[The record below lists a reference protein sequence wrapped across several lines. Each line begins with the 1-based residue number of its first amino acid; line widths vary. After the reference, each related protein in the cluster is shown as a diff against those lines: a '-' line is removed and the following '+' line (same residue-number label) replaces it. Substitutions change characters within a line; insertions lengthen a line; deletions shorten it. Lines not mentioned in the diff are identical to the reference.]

1 MSTPQPSLSLS
12 LDVAEVEKEL
22 SMTAPQ
28 AITADPEVDPEL
40 DAMASQF
47 ADALANLDPKDLQAQ
62 DNAKTAVQEMG
73 RDLQRE
79 SSHRSQMLQQPVK
92 TLSEHGGEGGP
103 VANALIELKVQVEE
117 LDPARFDFSAGWM
130 SRLIGYLPGVGGPIK
145 RYFTKFESAQ
155 TVIDAIIKS
164 LEGGREQLKRDNTT
178 LREDQRMMRQLTE
191 KLERQIK
198 LGQLIDQKLE
208 YKLQREVGADE
219 SRRRFIQEELVFPL
233 RQRIMDLQQQLA
245 VNQQGVLATAI
256 VTRNNQELIRGVD
269 RALDVTVS
277 ALAVAVTVALALAN
291 QKIVLDKVEA
301 INKTTSSL
309 ISGTAERLRTQGTE
323 IHHQA
328 SSSMLDIEALKSA
341 FTDINAAMDEIS
353 QYRRDALPQMA
364 SAIVEFDRLAAQGEE
379 AIRKLEEGERA
390 RPKLKL
396 DA

>member
-1 MSTPQPSLSLS
+1 MSTPPPSLSLS
-12 LDVAEVEKEL
+12 LDAADVEKEL
-22 SMTAPQ
+22 SMSDPQ
-28 AITADPEVDPEL
+28 SIAADPAVDPEL
-40 DAMASQF
+40 DEMASQF
-47 ADALANLDPKDLQAQ
+47 ADALANLDPKDLHAQ
-62 DNAKTAVQEMG
+62 DNAKTAVEEMG

-79 SSHRSQMLQQPVK
+79 AAHRSQMLQQPVK
-92 TLSEHGGEGGP
+92 TLSDHGSEGGP
-103 VANALIELKVQVEE
+103 VANALIELKVQVEA
-117 LDPARFDFSAGWM
+117 LDPARFDFSAGWV
-130 SRLIGYLPGVGGPIK
+130 SRMLGYLPGVGGPIK

-164 LEGGREQLKRDNTT
+164 LEAGREQLNRDNTT

-198 LGQLIDQKLE
+198 LGQLIDQKLD
-208 YKLQREVGADE
+208 YKLQREIGDDE

-233 RQRIMDLQQQLA
+233 RQRLMDLQQQLA

-291 QKIVLDKVEA
+291 QKIVLDKVQA
-301 INKTTSSL
+301 INKTTSTL
-309 ISGTAERLRTQGTE
+309 ISGTAERLHTQGTE
-323 IHHQA
+323 IHRQA
-328 SSSMLDIEALKSA
+328 SSAMLDIDALKSA
-341 FTDINAAMDEIS
+341 FSDINAAMEEIS
-353 QYRRDALPQMA
+353 EYRRSALPQMA
-364 SAIVEFDRLAAQGEE
+364 SAIVEFDRLAEQGEE

>member
-1 MSTPQPSLSLS
+1 MSTPPPSLSLS
-12 LDVAEVEKEL
+12 LDAADVEKEL
-22 SMTAPQ
+22 SMSDPQ
-28 AITADPEVDPEL
+28 SIAADPAVDPEL
-40 DAMASQF
+40 DEMASQF
-47 ADALANLDPKDLQAQ
+47 ADALANLDPKDLHAQ
-62 DNAKTAVQEMG
+62 DNAKTAVEEMG

-79 SSHRSQMLQQPVK
+79 AAHRSQMLQQPVK
-92 TLSEHGGEGGP
+92 ILSDHGGEGGP
-103 VANALIELKVQVEE
+103 VANALTELKVQVEE

-130 SRLIGYLPGVGGPIK
+130 SRMLGYLPGVGGPIK

-164 LEGGREQLKRDNTT
+164 LEAGREQLNRDNTT
-178 LREDQRMMRQLTE
+178 LREDQRMMRQITE

-198 LGQLIDQKLE
+198 LGQLIDQKLD
-208 YKLQREVGADE
+208 YKLQREIGDDE

-233 RQRIMDLQQQLA
+233 RQRLMDLQQQLA

-291 QKIVLDKVEA
+291 QKIVLDKVQA

-309 ISGTAERLRTQGTE
+309 ISGTAERLHTQGTE
-323 IHHQA
+323 IHRQA
-328 SSSMLDIEALKSA
+328 SSAMLDIDALKSA
-341 FTDINAAMDEIS
+341 FSDINAAMEEIS
-353 QYRRDALPQMA
+353 EYRRSALPQMA
-364 SAIVEFDRLAAQGEE
+364 SAIVEFDRLAEQGEE